1 MDENRT
7 LNIASLLDQII
18 FLMLFLG
25 YTVIAYG
32 IGWILNKVIKTPPLI
47 NKHFFRWVR
56 IIYNPG
62 FIIIKQSP

>member
-7 LNIASLLDQII
+7 LNISNLLDQII

-47 NKHFFRWVR
+47 NKHFFRWV
-56 IIYNPG
+56 IGLMPIVLLHFLIN
-62 FIIIKQSP
+62 

>member
-32 IGWILNKVIKTPPLI
+32 IGWILNKVIKTPPLT
-47 NKHFFRWVR
+47 NKHFFRWV
-56 IIYNPG
+56 IGLMPIVLLHFLTN
-62 FIIIKQSP
+62 

>member
-47 NKHFFRWVR
+47 NKHFFRWV
-56 IIYNPG
+56 IGLMPIVLLHFLIN
-62 FIIIKQSP
+62 

>member
-7 LNIASLLDQII
+7 LNISNLLDQII

-47 NKHFFRWVR
+47 NKHFFRWV
-56 IIYNPG
+56 IGLMPIVLLHFLTN
-62 FIIIKQSP
+62 